1 MITAIDTNVLIDIL
15 NRDPTFA
22 SESWDRLMNAHR
34 HGELIICDIVYAELV
49 SAKSDRSALDEEL
62 RDLHV
67 RPSPADFDIAYE
79 AGLRWARYRRAG
91 GPRTRVLPDFL
102 IGAHAIIRANA
113 LLTRDHGV
121 FTTYFQDL
129 ELA

>member
-15 NRDPTFA
+15 DDDPTHA
-22 SESWDRLMNAHR
+22 ARSWDRLVNAHR
-34 HGELIICDIVYAELV
+34 LGELIISDIVYAELV
-49 SAKSDRSALDEEL
+49 SASGNRSALDGDL
-62 RDLHV
+62 RNLDIT
-67 RPSPADFDIAYE
+67 PSPTDFDIAYE

-113 LLTRDHGV
+113 LLTRDRGI
-121 FTTYFQDL
+121 FATYFSDL
-129 ELA
+129 QLA